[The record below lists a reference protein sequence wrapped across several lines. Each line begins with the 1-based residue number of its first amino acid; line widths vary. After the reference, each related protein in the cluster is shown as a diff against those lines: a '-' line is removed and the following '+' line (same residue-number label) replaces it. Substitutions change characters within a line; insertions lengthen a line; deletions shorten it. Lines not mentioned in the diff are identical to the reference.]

1 MGMPAS
7 YGHLRDADGVV
18 AKFGIEPTLIL
29 DFLALVG
36 DAADGF
42 LGIPRIGRVSSAR
55 LLNQHGP
62 IESFPES
69 VLGERLDP
77 THCVL
82 RHQRQESLTS
92 R

>member
-1 MGMPAS
+1 MGRPAS
-7 YGHLRDADGVV
+7 YVRLRDADSVFV
-18 AKFGIEPTLIL
+18 KFGVEPTLIS

-42 LGIPRIGRVSSAR
+42 PGIPRIGRVSAAR

-77 THCVL
+77 THCAL